1 MRAGLARGGGEEK
14 DFELVYAPFVVT
26 GDDEASMAASAAV
39 ARERIAF
46 YASTPS
52 YRGVL
57 ELHGWGDLQPALNT
71 LARQGKWREMGG
83 LIDDG
88 MLAAFA
94 VVAPLDELPAAY
106 ARWIGGLAD
115 RTSFTPPDG
124 LDARRGRRP
133 GRGGAGGRRRDCRS
147 RERTNRDVRVTAA
160 RPPVVVRRE
169 GDVALIVLDRP
180 EVRNAIDVETAAA
193 ICAAVTDCQDAAVIV
208 LTGTDPAFCAGLNL
222 RSLGT
227 DQLTDLPP
235 FNAAVAASRVPVI
248 AAVNGQAV
256 TGGFE
261 LALMA
266 DFIVASER
274 AAFAD
279 THLRVGVYPGPVL
292 VDLPRRVGPAWARE
306 MSLTG
311 NFVDAATALRIGI
324 ANHVVPHEELLPTA
338 MRLAASIAEA
348 DRDMVAAMRED
359 WDATSG
365 APVRE
370 ARRMHQENARLAGY
384 AGQAT
389 ADGIAARRDA
399 VLDRSRAQRQR

>member
-1 MRAGLARGGGEEK
+1 
-14 DFELVYAPFVVT
+14 
-26 GDDEASMAASAAV
+26 
-39 ARERIAF
+39 
-46 YASTPS
+46 
-52 YRGVL
+52 
-57 ELHGWGDLQPALNT
+57 
-71 LARQGKWREMGG
+71 
-83 LIDDG
+83 
-88 MLAAFA
+88 
-94 VVAPLDELPAAY
+94 
-106 ARWIGGLAD
+106 
-115 RTSFTPPDG
+115 
-124 LDARRGRRP
+124 
-133 GRGGAGGRRRDCRS
+133 
-147 RERTNRDVRVTAA
+147 VTAA

-180 EVRNAIDVETAAA
+180 EVRNAIDVEAASA
-193 ICAAVTDCQDAAVIV
+193 ICDAVTDCQDAAVIV
-208 LTGTDPAFCAGLNL
+208 ITGTDPAFCAGLNL

-227 DQLTDLPP
+227 DQLSDLPP
-235 FNAAVAASRVPVI
+235 FIAAVADSRVPVI
-248 AAVNGQAV
+248 AAVNGPAV

-261 LALMA
+261 IALAA

-292 VDLPRRVGPAWARE
+292 VDLPRRVGLAWARE

-324 ANHVVPHEELLPTA
+324 ANHVVPHEELLPFT
-338 MRLAASIAEA
+338 MRLAAAIAES

-365 APVRE
+365 APVGE
-370 ARRMHQENARLAGY
+370 ARRMHLENARLAGY

-399 VLDRSRAQRQR
+399 VLDRSRAQRG

>member
-1 MRAGLARGGGEEK
+1 M
-14 DFELVYAPFVVT
+14 
-26 GDDEASMAASAAV
+26 
-39 ARERIAF
+39 
-46 YASTPS
+46 
-52 YRGVL
+52 
-57 ELHGWGDLQPALNT
+57 
-71 LARQGKWREMGG
+71 
-83 LIDDG
+83 
-88 MLAAFA
+88 
-94 VVAPLDELPAAY
+94 
-106 ARWIGGLAD
+106 
-115 RTSFTPPDG
+115 
-124 LDARRGRRP
+124 
-133 GRGGAGGRRRDCRS
+133 
-147 RERTNRDVRVTAA
+147 TAA
-160 RPPVVVRRE
+160 RPPVLVRRE
-169 GDVALIVLDRP
+169 GAVALVVLDRP
-180 EVRNAIDVETAAA
+180 EVRNAIDVESAAA
-193 ICAAVTDCQDAAVIV
+193 ICDAVTDCQDDAAVIV

-235 FNAAVAASRVPVI
+235 FLATVAASRVPVI
-248 AAVNGQAV
+248 AAVNGPAV

-292 VDLPRRVGPAWARE
+292 VDLPRRVGLAWARE

-338 MRLAASIAEA
+338 MRLAAAIAEA
-348 DRDMVAAMRED
+348 DRDMVRAMRED

-365 APVRE
+365 TPIRD
-370 ARRMHQENARLAGY
+370 ARQLHVEFARLAGY

-389 ADGIAARRDA
+389 AEGIAARRDA
-399 VLDRSRAQRQR
+399 VLDRSREQRRR